1 MIDRVYNIID
11 NIEMLDIKN
20 KLDKIKKEIKED
32 ENTRKL
38 IKKFNNVKELY
49 EKYNYKDEFL
59 LVKKELMNNKLI
71 KSYIEIQN
79 EFSLLSLYI
88 NKKLDVLL
96 DNKKCKKN

>member
-88 NKKLDVLL
+88 NKKLDMLL